1 MRLRGRRHWRHTIN
15 IVEGVP
21 GSGPH
26 AGTTVWTS
34 DPTRANLQAA
44 VQSLDRASIIR
55 HGLDTT
61 TEYFWVRLD
70 ETAGPITPN
79 DTALEFSNLFL
90 IVTSVNHVPGEEYE
104 LIATVGQRQ

>member
-1 MRLRGRRHWRHTIN
+1 MIPGRYHWQHT
-15 IVEGVP
+15 VSVVTGER

-26 AGTTVWTS
+26 AGTTVWTD
-34 DPTRANLQAA
+34 DPTRVDLQAA
-44 VQSLDRASIIR
+44 VQSMDRASIVR
-55 HGLDTT
+55 HGLNTT
-61 TEYFWVRLD
+61 QEHFWVRLD

-104 LIATVGQRQ
+104 LIATVGQRA